1 MSMLQRVL
9 DKLKL
14 PSQPEPVS
22 PFTVVDGQL
31 VDQRMMDDPVNV
43 LVLKYMWHQ
52 SYYKLT
58 KIWVRE

>member
-1 MSMLQRVL
+1 MLQRVL